1 MVFVKRKK
9 CVDKKAIVIITN
21 IATNH
26 FFTFVMSLRS
36 WFPCMALAKLSVPEI
51 TRKKVMLRSYE
62 LAHICLLYIHS
73 YFF

>member
-1 MVFVKRKK
+1 MFFIKRKK
-9 CVDKKAIVIITN
+9 CVDKKVIVIITN
-21 IATNH
+21 IASNH

>member
-9 CVDKKAIVIITN
+9 CVDKKVIVIITN

-51 TRKKVMLRSYE
+51 TRKKSDAQVYE